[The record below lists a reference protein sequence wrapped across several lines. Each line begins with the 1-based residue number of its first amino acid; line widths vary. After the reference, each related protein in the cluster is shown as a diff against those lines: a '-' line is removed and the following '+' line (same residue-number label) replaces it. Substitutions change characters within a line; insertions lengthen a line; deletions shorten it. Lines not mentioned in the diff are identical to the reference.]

1 MSSRLSF
8 ILSAKI
14 SDFRLSDL
22 TELLCDYELACSQVH
37 VATEERYVI
46 CHATV
51 QGSWDK
57 IARAEIALNLYCQ
70 ENNCSIEIWRP
81 AQKSEIDGMPYLLE
95 ASFVED
101 SGQTLSYLTYL
112 FQDLGISLQK
122 MQYVVEW
129 LDPNLC
135 SKGIAR
141 IQCRLVLPFHLNIH
155 AVRERF
161 YSLCESLNV
170 DGSLELHQY

>member
-1 MSSRLSF
+1 MSSTLSF
-8 ILSAKI
+8 ILSAKAA
-14 SDFRLSDL
+14 DFRLPAL
-22 TELLCDYELACSQVH
+22 TELLCDYELSCSQLH
-37 VATEERYVI
+37 ISTEDRYII

-57 IARAEIALNLYCQ
+57 IARAEIALNLYAQ
-70 ENNCSIEIWRP
+70 DHAFSLELWRP
-81 AQKSEIDGMPYLLE
+81 TQQSHIEGMPYVLE

-101 SGQTLSYLTYL
+101 SGQTLSYLSYL

-129 LDPNLC
+129 LDPTVC

-155 AVRERF
+155 TVRERF